1 MIDREQVLVG
11 SMNLD
16 PRSRTSNTEI
26 GLWIDSPVLAQAVA
40 RRFDEAVAPTRAW
53 RVRWVD
59 DLHGVPQVA
68 WEAEEDGKLQRV
80 FHEPRAALWRRAL
93 SRLFSAFVPEA
104 LL

>member
-1 MIDREQVLVG
+1 MAPAISPAARTI
-11 SMNLD
+11 
-16 PRSRTSNTEI
+16 RSWTSTK
-26 GLWIDSPVLAQAVA
+26 
-40 RRFDEAVAPTRAW
+40 APW
-53 RVRWVD
+53 RVRWD
-59 DLHGVPQVA
+59 DDVHGVPQVA